1 MLLHDP
7 IGFETRCI
15 TNEKEGHFIIIKR
28 STEQEIKTTLNLHRS

>member
-1 MLLHDP
+1 MLLYDP